1 MNENEKKKR
10 EWVKTAA
17 IVFLAV
23 MLVLTFFS
31 NTIMNYSLPEV
42 ATQYV
47 QSGTITAKVRGSGV
61 VESGDPYNVM
71 VTGTRK
77 VSSVAVKTGDTV
89 QPGDVILYLAD
100 EESDELKTAQEELEA
115 AKDALQA
122 ARDAYDLALLTKGYS
137 EADILAANSNVS
149 ATVYR
154 QQLTDAQNAV
164 KPLQAKVD
172 ELTQWIA
179 DIDAQLEYEGRF
191 DEKLEDANAR
201 YTQAQ
206 TALQTAQTA
215 LDTAKK
221 EEEAAKKKYEQE
233 HSVSE
238 NSVSTGNAKGDW
250 NDKAAALK
258 SAQETVKNRQAEFEA
273 AQKAYYTAKES
284 TTDDTYLLDQ
294 KALAGVNLYNA
305 QKELT
310 AAQKQVDDLT
320 AMLTNML
327 DLDTYQRDVS
337 QAQREVN
344 EAQAK
349 VNEELQKSSGA
360 TVTADIAGTVT
371 SINVTAGETT
381 SAADPVAVL
390 QPEGAGYSLSFS
402 VTNEQARRLAVG
414 DRADLVNAWR
424 YDDVEVTLSAI
435 RPDKSDPGQKKL
447 LIFNVTGDVVAG
459 QTFNVS
465 VGQQSA
471 NFDFIVPNS
480 AVREDNNGKFI
491 LIVESRSTPL
501 GNRYRAVRVD
511 VEVLASDDSQ
521 SALSSGTLQGYEFV
535 ITTSTQ
541 PVEAG
546 QLVRLANE

>member
-17 IVFLAV
+17 IIFLSV

-71 VTGTRK
+71 VTQTRK
-77 VSSVAVKTGDTV
+77 VSSVAVKEGDQV
-89 QPGDVILYLAD
+89 QAGDVLLYLAD
-100 EESDELKTAQEELEA
+100 AESEELKNAQQELET

-122 ARDAYDLALLTKGYS
+122 ARDAYELALLTKGYS
-137 EADILAANSNVS
+137 EADIQAANGNVS
-149 ATVYR
+149 AAVYR

-172 ELTQWIA
+172 ELNQWIS
-179 DIDAQLEYEGRF
+179 DIDAQLQYEGRF
-191 DEKLEDANAR
+191 DEKLSQASAR
-201 YTQAQ
+201 YAQAQ
-206 TALQTAQTA
+206 TALSDAQQA
-215 LDTAKK
+215 Q
-221 EEEAAKKKYEQE
+221 EAAKQTYEEAKKTYD
-233 HSVSE
+233 SVSGG
-238 NSVSTGNAKGDW
+238 NSVSSGDAKTRLDAAKSALDAAE
-250 NDKAAALK
+250 NKLKAA
-258 SAQETVKNRQAEFEA
+258 RAEYEA
-273 AQKAYYTAKES
+273 AQIAYYSAKEEKG
-284 TTDDTYLLDQ
+284 DDTYLLDQ
-294 KALAGVNLYNA
+294 KAVAQVNLHNA
-305 QKELT
+305 EKELS

-320 AMLTNML
+320 TMLTNML
-327 DLDTYQRDVS
+327 DLDTYQNSVS
-337 QAQREVN
+337 QAQRDVN
-344 EAQAK
+344 EAQQK
-349 VNEELQKSSGA
+349 VNEELAKSSGA
-360 TVTADIAGTVT
+360 TVTADIAGTVV
-371 SINVTAGETT
+371 SVNVTAGQST

-390 QPEGAGYSLSFS
+390 QPEGAGYTLSFS

-414 DRADLVNAWR
+414 DKADLVNAWR
-424 YDDVEVTLSAI
+424 YEDVEVTLDSI
-435 RPDKSDPGQKKL
+435 RPDKTDPGQKKL
-447 LIFNVTGDVVAG
+447 LTFRVSGDVTAG

-465 VGQQSA
+465 VGQQSS

-501 GNRYRAVRVD
+501 GNRYRATRVD
-511 VEVLASDDSQ
+511 VEVLASDDTQ
-521 SALSSGTLQGYEFV
+521 SALSSATLQGYEFV

>member
-1 MNENEKKKR
+1 M
-10 EWVKTAA
+10 
-17 IVFLAV
+17 
-23 MLVLTFFS
+23 
-31 NTIMNYSLPEV
+31 
-42 ATQYV
+42 
-47 QSGTITAKVRGSGV
+47 
-61 VESGDPYNVM
+61 
-71 VTGTRK
+71 
-77 VSSVAVKTGDTV
+77 
-89 QPGDVILYLAD
+89 
-100 EESDELKTAQEELEA
+100 
-115 AKDALQA
+115 
-122 ARDAYDLALLTKGYS
+122 
-137 EADILAANSNVS
+137 
-149 ATVYR
+149 
-154 QQLTDAQNAV
+154 
-164 KPLQAKVD
+164 
-172 ELTQWIA
+172 
-179 DIDAQLEYEGRF
+179 
-191 DEKLEDANAR
+191 
-201 YTQAQ
+201 
-206 TALQTAQTA
+206 
-215 LDTAKK
+215 
-221 EEEAAKKKYEQE
+221 
-233 HSVSE
+233 SE